1 MNLLEEKLK
10 TIPAQPGVYIMK
22 DADEN
27 VLYVGKAISLSNR
40 VRSYFQPGARP
51 HAVTPGM
58 IPYVKDIDYIITDNE
73 VEALILENT
82 LIQKYKPKYN
92 IKLKDDK
99 RYPYI
104 KITSEDFPRISMTRK
119 TERDGS
125 KYFGPYVHAKATR
138 QSLKEIT
145 KVFPIRTCNLDLEE
159 GKNNNRPCL
168 NYHIG
173 RCPAPCA
180 GLINK
185 DDYQEIVK
193 NAILFLKGNGEQII
207 NNLSEEMKRSAE
219 QLNFERAAQLRDR
232 INSIQQILEK
242 QKVSSYDGEDQDII
256 GFYQKGDDTCVV
268 VLMVRGGK
276 LMDQEHFFMNGTE
289 GSSSAEILTAFIEQY
304 YHSASFIPK
313 TIILQ
318 NEIESMETIKSW
330 LTEKRGSNVTP
341 HVPLK
346 GKKFEM
352 VELAIKN
359 ATSILER
366 EKLNTIFKRDDNPA
380 LIRLRDILSLPRQPV
395 RIEAFDISNLG
406 ADWAVG
412 SMIVFRNGEPDK
424 SEYRRYRIKTVQGQ
438 DDFAMM
444 HEVLTRRIKS
454 AINGEI
460 PLPDLMLIDGGKGQ
474 LNTALEV
481 LKEFG
486 LEGKQPI
493 IGLAKKFEYIFTPGK
508 SDPIILDDRDPALF
522 MLQRIRNEAHRFAQ
536 AYHKKLRARELTE
549 SVLDQI
555 PSIGEKRKQWLIQHF
570 GSIEKIR
577 SATIDELRSV
587 NGISQKI
594 AEDIRKHL
602 GVSK

>member
-1 MNLLEEKLK
+1 MALLEDKLK
-10 TIPAQPGVYIMK
+10 AIPSQPGVYIMK
-22 DADEN
+22 DADEK
-27 VLYVGKAISLSNR
+27 VLYIGKAISLSNR
-40 VRSYFQPGARP
+40 VRSYFQPSAKP

-82 LIQKYKPKYN
+82 LIQKYKPRYN

-104 KITSEDFPRISMTRK
+104 KITSEDYPRISMTRN
-119 TERDGS
+119 TEKDGS

-145 KVFPIRTCNLDLEE
+145 KAFPIRTCNLDLEE

-168 NYHIG
+168 DYHIG

-193 NAILFLKGNGEQII
+193 NAILFLKGNGDQII
-207 NNLSEEMKRSAE
+207 NNLSEEMKKAAE
-219 QLNFERAAQLRDR
+219 QLNFERAAYLRDR

-256 GFYQKGDDTCVV
+256 GFYQKDDDTCVV
-268 VLMVRGGK
+268 ILMVRGGK
-276 LMDQEHFFMNGTE
+276 LMDQEHFFMSGTE
-289 GSSSAEILTAFIEQY
+289 GSSPEEILSAFIEQY

-318 NEIESMETIKSW
+318 NEIESKETIKNW
-330 LTEKRGSNVTP
+330 LSEKRGSNVIL
-341 HVPLK
+341 HIPLK
-346 GKKFEM
+346 GKKLEM
-352 VELAIKN
+352 SQLAIKN
-359 ATSILER
+359 AKSILER
-366 EKLNTIFKRDDNPA
+366 EKLHTVFKKDDNPA
-380 LIRLRDILSLPRQPV
+380 LIRLRDILSLPRQPS
-395 RIEAFDISNLG
+395 RIDAFDISNIG

-412 SMIVFRNGEPDK
+412 SMVVFRDGEPDK
-424 SEYRRYRIKTVQGQ
+424 SEYRRYRIKAVQGQ

-444 HEVLTRRIKS
+444 REVLTRRIKS
-454 AINGEI
+454 AVNGET

-474 LNTALEV
+474 LNAALEAI
-481 LKEFG
+481 KESG
-486 LEGKQPI
+486 LKQPVI
-493 IGLAKKFEYIFTPGK
+493 SLAKKFEHIFVSGK
-508 SDPIILDDRDPALF
+508 PDPIILDDRDPALF
-522 MLQRIRNEAHRFAQ
+522 LLQRIRNEAHRFAQ
-536 AYHKKLRARELTE
+536 AYHKKLRSRELTE
-549 SVLDQI
+549 SLLDQI
-555 PSIGEKRKQWLIQHF
+555 PSVGEKRKQWLIQHF
-570 GSIEKIR
+570 GSIERIR

-587 NGISQKI
+587 KGISQKI

-602 GVSK
+602 GSIK